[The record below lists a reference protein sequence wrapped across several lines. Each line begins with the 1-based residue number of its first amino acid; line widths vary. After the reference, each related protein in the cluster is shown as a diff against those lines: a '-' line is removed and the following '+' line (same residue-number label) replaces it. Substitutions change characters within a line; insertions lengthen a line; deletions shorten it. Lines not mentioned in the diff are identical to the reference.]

1 MVHVLTSAALQRFD
15 EQNIDEIVNRIITK
29 TLGTFN
35 NGVLQYQLYYVS
47 VVSLL
52 SRLRNKDQV
61 VKIQHFDLN

>member
-1 MVHVLTSAALQRFD
+1 MLTSAALQRFD

>member
-1 MVHVLTSAALQRFD
+1 MLTSAALQRFD

-29 TLGTFN
+29 TLGTIN

>member
-1 MVHVLTSAALQRFD
+1 MLTSAALQRFD
-15 EQNIDEIVNRIITK
+15 EQNVDEIVNRIITK
-29 TLGTFN
+29 TLGTIN

>member
-1 MVHVLTSAALQRFD
+1 MLTSAALQRFD

-29 TLGTFN
+29 TLGAIN